1 MKLNQEKKKSLFKK
15 PKEFSFLLLL
25 EIQPSYIAEELQLI
39 LWRTKKQKDSPRMA
53 GSFLK
58 N

>member
-39 LWRTKKQKDSPRMA
+39 L
-53 GSFLK
+53 
-58 N
+58 